1 MSFDI
6 ALSGLN
12 AAQTDLDV
20 IAHNVANS
28 STNGFKKSRAEFAD
42 IYAVTQNGV
51 AANATGK
58 GVRVTAVT
66 AQHSQGDI
74 SFTESNLD
82 LAISGRGFFRLNDQG
97 STVFSR
103 AGTFQIDREGFVV
116 NSAGQVL
123 TGFQA
128 DAAGN
133 LTGAL
138 GDLQVNF
145 AESTPNPTGVL
156 TVGANL
162 DALETIPPAFS
173 ISDPSS
179 FNHST
184 SLTVYDS
191 LGASH
196 VATLY
201 FRKDAVNTWETFTY
215 VDGAEVSNPGGDL
228 LVFDTAGQLSTI
240 NGAPASTV
248 STTSFNPGSGAANM
262 TMTLDMTT
270 LTQFGGGFG
279 VSQLIQDGF
288 PTGRLNSIDI
298 DETGVMFA
306 RFSNGRSGILGQV
319 ALSNFANIQG
329 LQAEGDTSFSETFA
343 SGAAITAE
351 PGSTN
356 LGLIQS
362 GALEQSNVDLTAE
375 LVDMI
380 TAQRNFQANAQV
392 VSAAEEITQTI
403 INIGR

>member
-20 IAHNVANS
+20 IANNVANT

-42 IYAVTQNGV
+42 VYAVTQNGV
-51 AANATGK
+51 ANNATGK
-58 GVRVTAVT
+58 GVRVTAVST
-66 AQHSQGDI
+66 QHSQGDI
-74 SFTESNLD
+74 NFTESNLD
-82 LAISGRGFFRLNDQG
+82 LAVSGRGFFRMSDQG
-97 STVFSR
+97 AIVYSR
-103 AGTFQIDREGFVV
+103 AGAFQIDRDGFMV
-116 NSAGQVL
+116 NSAGQRL

-128 DAAGN
+128 DASGN
-133 LTGAL
+133 LSGGL
-138 GDLQVNF
+138 GDLQINS
-145 AESTPNPTGVL
+145 ADSTPQATATL
-156 TVGANL
+156 EVGANL
-162 DALETIPPAFS
+162 DALETIPVAFN
-173 ISDPSS
+173 INDPNS

-191 LGASH
+191 VGASH
-196 VATLY
+196 VATMF
-201 FRKDAVNTWETFTY
+201 FRKDAVNTWETFTF
-215 VDGAEVSNPGGDL
+215 VDGAEVSNPGGDT
-228 LVFDTAGQLSTI
+228 LVFDNTGQINTI

-248 STTSFNPGSGAANM
+248 NTTSFNPGSGAANM
-262 TMTLDMTT
+262 QITLDMTT

-279 VSQLIQDGF
+279 VNLLTQDGF

-298 DETGVMFA
+298 DESGIMFA
-306 RFSNGRSGILGQV
+306 RFSNGRTGILGQV
-319 ALSNFANIQG
+319 ALSNFPNVQG
-329 LQAEGDTSFSETFA
+329 LQPEGDTSFSETFA
-343 SGAAITAE
+343 SGVAITAA

-392 VSAAEEITQTI
+392 ISAADDITQTI